1 MTCLM
6 PRVGVQ
12 DPSAAPSIS
21 WGEFLSTKTIFQVD
35 ILQFTRTVCQRQKYG
50 SQKVRLVHLDF
61 PRAMDFDG
69 LGLCLPLAG
78 GAVYVLGCMS

>member
-21 WGEFLSTKTIFQVD
+21 WGEFLSTKTIFWVD
-35 ILQFTRTVCQRQKYG
+35 ILQFT
-50 SQKVRLVHLDF
+50 SLPEAEVRKPKGEGGAF
-61 PRAMDFDG
+61 GQSDG
-69 LGLCLPLAG
+69 L
-78 GAVYVLGCMS
+78 